1 MPRQVGLKD
10 DVAAHLIDLP
20 INSNAG
26 TTPPPARDR
35 KDRVVISCEHFVADK
50 VKAHVCRGG
59 SVKIKCRDRFAHV
72 AAELVPQIG
81 LGENAL
87 TERLGYKPTVALL
100 RDRENKVVHGW
111 RLR

>member
-1 MPRQVGLKD
+1 
-10 DVAAHLIDLP
+10 
-20 INSNAG
+20 
-26 TTPPPARDR
+26 
-35 KDRVVISCEHFVADK
+35 
-50 VKAHVCRGG
+50 
-59 SVKIKCRDRFAHV
+59 
-72 AAELVPQIG
+72 